1 MQRLFCKKKQRSMN
15 IHRKSAIFA
24 QNEKHY

>member
-1 MQRLFCKKKQRSMN
+1 MRRLFCKKKQRDVN
-15 IHRKSAIFA
+15 IQGKSLIFA